1 MEAAIAHIQ
10 ANRRRVLPS
19 EAASLQKQQLQQAQA
34 ASIASGAGGGAGA
47 GAAAAAAAAVVDV
60 SGKTAQALLEL
71 DRQFHIK
78 EKAVYQREVVQL
90 AQVLKRN
97 ESQLKLKDAVGNQQ
111 HTTPNPLAPLTL
123 PSVPPL
129 PPPSLRMDAHCF
141 MLLQVPAALHMF
153 WLGC

>member
-1 MEAAIAHIQ
+1 MMGAAASSITMEAAIAHIQ

-47 GAAAAAAAAVVDV
+47 GGAAAAAAAAVVAV

-111 HTTPNPLAPLTL
+111 HTSPNPLAPLTL

-129 PPPSLRMDAHCF
+129 PP
-141 MLLQVPAALHMF
+141 
-153 WLGC
+153 